1 MHRSARKTI
10 FLGNRKLTY
19 ELRRSIRSKH
29 IRMTVS
35 CDGRVAV
42 SMPPFVPAF
51 LADRFLREKAEWLF
65 GKLDRLP
72 SEPPLALPYG
82 GNREYERHRARAL
95 AFVTERALHW
105 NRIYGFE
112 HGRIS
117 VRNQKTRWGSCS
129 KQGNLSFNWRLLFL
143 PPEMADYVV
152 VHELCHLSRFDHSE
166 EFWDLVTRTIP
177 DHREIRKKM
186 RRFRSDDSSL
196 AASSETR

>member
-1 MHRSARKTI
+1 MRRSARKTI
-10 FLGNRKLTY
+10 TLGNRKLTY

-42 SMPPFVPAF
+42 SMPSFAPAS
-51 LADRFLREKAEWLF
+51 LADRFLREKVEWLL

-72 SEPPLALPYG
+72 SEPPLALPRG
-82 GNREYERHRARAL
+82 GNREYERYRDRAL
-95 AFVTERALHW
+95 AFVTERAFHW
-105 NRIYGFE
+105 NRFYGFE
-112 HGRIS
+112 YGRIS

-166 EFWDLVTRTIP
+166 AFWDLVARTIP
-177 DHREIRKKM
+177 DHREIRTKM
-186 RRFRSDDSSL
+186 RRFRSDESSL
-196 AASSETR
+196 AVSSETR